1 MYGVAVTEKVKIL
14 QDTKENYEALDE
26 SLLKCLDISRKQIIL
41 AAAEV
46 LGKRLAVHHPLL
58 EKFLA
63 VLAKKENKEIGL
75 YVNIIEK
82 VSIFYPKILDNTP
95 ICYNLSACFTAL
107 CGSTRA
113 SLLTIVYNY
122 SEYIK
127 TCNSFYNIPD
137 IAEYLFRDKDKI
149 INDNEDSH
157 RIALLK
163 LLISFLDLCVNTSI
177 KKVVSG
183 YIPLLKG
190 FFSASNTE
198 IRKNLYIVMRK
209 AYDESK
215 NLDDPVRIRS
225 KAREILLKG
234 LSDDEYSVEIM
245 NFWNHQDRLSLD
257 PSIRI
262 LQCLNE
268 MYTPECEELWLVASS
283 NLITKLSEI
292 SSDYDKILFDHPL
305 SDCNFQALNVKP
317 EDYSSLPMTPVFSPS
332 YYHQESI
339 HKSSQKSSQF
349 IIPSKPSRI
358 RHLLEGSQASIENKR
373 ERIRKSQ
380 IERLEQRALEQRN
393 KQITV
398 VRNYRAGEL
407 PDIQIKQSDILLP
420 LCNLILVDSE
430 IASSI

>member
-1 MYGVAVTEKVKIL
+1 
-14 QDTKENYEALDE
+14 
-26 SLLKCLDISRKQIIL
+26 
-41 AAAEV
+41 
-46 LGKRLAVHHPLL
+46 
-58 EKFLA
+58 
-63 VLAKKENKEIGL
+63 
-75 YVNIIEK
+75 
-82 VSIFYPKILDNTP
+82 
-95 ICYNLSACFTAL
+95 
-107 CGSTRA
+107 
-113 SLLTIVYNY
+113 
-122 SEYIK
+122 
-127 TCNSFYNIPD
+127 
-137 IAEYLFRDKDKI
+137 
-149 INDNEDSH
+149 
-157 RIALLK
+157 
-163 LLISFLDLCVNTSI
+163 
-177 KKVVSG
+177 
-183 YIPLLKG
+183 
-190 FFSASNTE
+190 
-198 IRKNLYIVMRK
+198 
-209 AYDESK
+209 
-215 NLDDPVRIRS
+215 
-225 KAREILLKG
+225 
-234 LSDDEYSVEIM
+234 
-245 NFWNHQDRLSLD
+245 
-257 PSIRI
+257 
-262 LQCLNE
+262 